1 MGTTRTKFSPDFK
14 AKVALAAIRG
24 ELTINEISSQ
34 FGVHANQVL
43 RWKKQAQAELA
54 DVFSDKREKRRTSEA
69 ALKEE
74 LYRQIGQLKVE
85 LDWMKYMVPPGCQ
98 GCSSPMKKGLH
109 KYIRPLLVGSVVPGL
124 DENTRAF
131 VLDKKAASEEPF
143 QPTGSRRRGVSLSVI
158 AVCRS
163 LALPGETPFPSR

>member
-24 ELTINEISSQ
+24 ELTINEIASQ
-34 FGVHANQVL
+34 FGVHSNQVL

-54 DVFSDKREKRRTSEA
+54 DVFSDKREKRQSSEA

-85 LDWMKYMVPPGCQ
+85 LDWV
-98 GCSSPMKKGLH
+98 KKKL
-109 KYIRPLLVGSVVPGL
+109 
-124 DENTRAF
+124 
-131 VLDKKAASEEPF
+131 
-143 QPTGSRRRGVSLSVI
+143 GV
-158 AVCRS
+158 A
-163 LALPGETPFPSR
+163 P

>member
-24 ELTINEISSQ
+24 ELTINEIASQ
-34 FGVHANQVL
+34 FGVHSNQVL

-54 DVFSDKREKRRTSEA
+54 DVFSDKREKRQSSEA

-85 LDWMKYMVPPGCQ
+85 LDWVKYMVPPDCQ
-98 GCSSPMKKGLH
+98 GHSNLMKKGLH
-109 KYIRPLLVGSVVPGL
+109 KYIRPLLSGIRCPG
-124 DENTRAF
+124 
-131 VLDKKAASEEPF
+131 P
-143 QPTGSRRRGVSLSVI
+143 
-158 AVCRS
+158 
-163 LALPGETPFPSR
+163 